1 MTEVTINIP
10 DKKLPF
16 FMLLAEELDFVAIDK
31 KKTARKLTTKQK
43 KWVEDFKTALHEV
56 DLHTKGKIKLKTA
69 EQLLN
74 EL

>member
-1 MTEVTINIP
+1 MAELTINIP

-16 FMLLAEELDFVAIDK
+16 FMLLAKELDFVVVDK
-31 KKTARKLTTKQK
+31 KSKSKKLTAKQK
-43 KWVEDFKTALHEV
+43 KWVEEFSSALQEV
-56 DLHTKGKIKLKTA
+56 DLHTKGKIKLKSA